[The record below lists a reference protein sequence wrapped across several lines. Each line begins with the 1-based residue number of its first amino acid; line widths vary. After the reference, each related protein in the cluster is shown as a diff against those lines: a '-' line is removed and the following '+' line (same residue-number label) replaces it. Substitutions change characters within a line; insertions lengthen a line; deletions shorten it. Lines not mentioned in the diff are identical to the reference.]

1 MTPPNSPKNFSHI
14 IEEWHHWLKFE
25 KRLASH
31 TFTAYT
37 RDLTNFLDFLQNYV
51 GSPPY
56 ITIFE
61 ESTPRMYRAW
71 LAHLHHQGLAKSS
84 ITRALSVMRSFLNF
98 LSRNNYITSCAFSA
112 VQSPKVP
119 QSVPRALTQSDMHLL
134 LDNCKNFHDSPWI
147 GLRDLALFSLLYG
160 AGLRIS
166 EALQLD
172 QNDLRT
178 EEGLYIKGKGN
189 KERVLPLLPLV
200 RQRLKDY
207 LNSLPVELQS
217 KDPLFLGAKGNRL
230 SVGVAERAM
239 RNLRRSLGLP
249 ETVTPHAL
257 RHSFATHLLE
267 EGSNLRIIQELL
279 GHSSLSTTQRY
290 TQADQKHL
298 MATYK
303 KAHPR
308 EKPS

>member
-1 MTPPNSPKNFSHI
+1 MIPPNQKNFSQI
-14 IEEWHHWLKFE
+14 IEEWYHWLKFE
-25 KRLASH
+25 KRLAAH

-37 RDLTNFLDFLQNYV
+37 RDLHTFLNFLQAYV
-51 GSPPY
+51 GEEPSVAL
-56 ITIFE
+56 FE
-61 ESTPRMYRAW
+61 QSTPRMYRAW
-71 LAHLHHQGLAKSS
+71 LAHLHQQGLARSS

-98 LSRNNYITSCAFSA
+98 LSRNNYISSCAFSA
-112 VQSPKVP
+112 VQSPKLP
-119 QSVPRALTQSDMHLL
+119 QSVPRALSQSDMRLL
-134 LDNCKNFHDSPWI
+134 LDSCKNLHDSQWL

-172 QNDLRT
+172 QKSLET
-178 EEGLYIKGKGN
+178 EGGLHIKGKGN
-189 KERVLPLLPLV
+189 KERIIPILPLV
-200 RQRLKDY
+200 CDRLKDY
-207 LNSLPVELQS
+207 LKSLPFALS
-217 KDPLFLGAKGNRL
+217 SDDPLFLGAKGKRL

-239 RNLRRSLGLP
+239 RNLRRNIGLP
-249 ETVTPHAL
+249 ESVTPHAL

-298 MATYK
+298 MAVYK
-303 KAHPR
+303 EAHPR